1 MLTYRV
7 SQIKSG
13 SVYFANFSA
22 TKHWIFKSFFTPPE
36 NGSYTYCYHCI
47 HISCY
52 QLPDCHFLL
61 VNSYHTPMDHTDFL
75 FLVKNTLRFI
85 TQHTLMPSLFI
96 LLAACSHTDGAGI
109 PSLSLLTTGG
119 GVVMTDHQP
128 RYFPPPPLL
137 PPLSSV
143 DPLLNE
149 TKCHLVSFSL
159 VMNQTKW
166 HLVWSFP
173 N

>member
-1 MLTYRV
+1 
-7 SQIKSG
+7 
-13 SVYFANFSA
+13 
-22 TKHWIFKSFFTPPE
+22 
-36 NGSYTYCYHCI
+36 
-47 HISCY
+47 
-52 QLPDCHFLL
+52 
-61 VNSYHTPMDHTDFL
+61 MDHTDFL

-119 GVVMTDHQP
+119 GVVMSDHQP